1 MITTYA
7 VSLDAVDCTEADRL
21 AVIDTVDDW
30 LVRTFPLDERGP
42 GMTVR
47 SRADSVY
54 RVTITDAHPS
64 GQHVETI
71 AVTVFMES
79 GRLWFDLR
87 SFTSP
92 SGTKVVPLRT
102 DPLPPMRLTA
112 LVRDVLAHLP
122 ARDANYAVTDAPHVA
137 STALQ
142 VDELLALLEVPGR
155 RLPVIVELI
164 DGGRPLTS
172 VAGADLVGLAHIFQ
186 VTGSAAVSR
195 FINGFG
201 YSLLDPGTIMVVWPG
216 RHEPEVLRIRELPQ
230 TSVRAEWQRL
240 VAQVAGSAARSVAA
254 PRVPPPPRDDIED
267 EDEDGDDDAG
277 RDAVRGTDGDAAVYI
292 EYLESQVNAL
302 EASMADADRIIA
314 EQKSALQKKGDQLD
328 ELVLHA
334 VNLELQGTS
343 KGSLGAVAHMHEAMR
358 LARMHCPFLEFHDR
372 ALETG
377 EELQGPDPLSVL
389 QDLVRLNNVARAWK
403 SGQIVG
409 DSFKLACRQMGLDFV
424 PGVSD
429 NAEQKYASDYVIDWH
444 GRSVIAGA
452 HLRRGKGTHL
462 VRIYMHLD
470 FERQEVVIAHIG
482 RHLRDKRSSH

>member
-1 MITTYA
+1 LITTYA
-7 VSLDAVDCTEADRL
+7 VSLDAVDCTESDRL
-21 AVIDTVDDW
+21 SVIDAVDDW
-30 LVRTFPLDERGP
+30 LVRNFPLDERGP

-71 AVTVFMES
+71 AVTVFLEK

-92 SGTKVVPLRT
+92 SGTRVVPLRT
-102 DPLPPMRLTA
+102 DPQPPTRLTA
-112 LVRDVLAHLP
+112 LVRQVLSHLP
-122 ARDANYAVTDAPHVA
+122 ARDANYAITDTPHVA
-137 STALQ
+137 STAMEA
-142 VDELLALLEVPGR
+142 DELLALLEVPGR
-155 RLPVIVELI
+155 RLPVVVEFT
-164 DGGRPLTS
+164 DGGKALTS
-172 VAGADLVGLAHIFQ
+172 VAGSDLVGLAHIFQ
-186 VTGSAAVSR
+186 VTGAGAISEFVS
-195 FINGFG
+195 GFG
-201 YSLLDPGTIMVVWPG
+201 YSLLDAGTIMIVWPG
-216 RHEPEVLRIRELPQ
+216 KHDPEILRIRELPPS
-230 TSVRAEWQRL
+230 SVRAEWQRL

-254 PRVPPPPRDDIED
+254 PRVPPPPRDDID
-267 EDEDGDDDAG
+267 EEVDDDESDDGRAAG
-277 RDAVRGTDGDAAVYI
+277 DDAAVYI
-292 EYLESQVNAL
+292 DFLESQVNAL

-314 EQKSALQKKGDQLD
+314 EQKAALQKKGDQVD

-343 KGSLGAVAHMHEAMR
+343 KGSLGAVPNMREAMR
-358 LARMHCPFLEFHDR
+358 LARMHCPFLEFHRR
-372 ALETG
+372 AFETG
-377 EELQGPDPLSVL
+377 EALQGPDPLSVL

-429 NAEQKYASDYVIDWH
+429 NAEQKFASDYVIDWH

-462 VRIYMHLD
+462 VRIYMYLD
-470 FERQEVVIAHIG
+470 HERQEVVIAHIG
-482 RHLRDKRSSH
+482 RHLRDKGSSN

>member
-21 AVIDTVDDW
+21 AVIDAVDEW

-71 AVTVFMES
+71 AVTVFLEG

-102 DPLPPMRLTA
+102 DPQPPARLTA
-112 LVRDVLAHLP
+112 LVRDVLLHLP
-122 ARDANYAVTDAPHVA
+122 ARDANYAITDAPHLA
-137 STALQ
+137 SAALQ
-142 VDELLALLEVPGR
+142 VDELLALLDVPGR
-155 RLPVIVELI
+155 RLPVVVELV
-164 DGGRPLTS
+164 DGGKPLTS
-172 VAGADLVGLAHIFQ
+172 VAGADLVGLAHLFQ
-186 VTGSAAVSR
+186 VTGAGAVSR
-195 FINGFG
+195 FVSGFG
-201 YSLLDPGTIMVVWPG
+201 YSLLDAGTIMVVWPG
-216 RHEPEVLRIRELPQ
+216 RHEPEVLRLRELPQ

-254 PRVPPPPRDDIED
+254 PRVPPPPRDDIDADDEED
-267 EDEDGDDDAG
+267 SDDETE
-277 RDAVRGTDGDAAVYI
+277 RETDGDAAVYI

-314 EQKSALQKKGDQLD
+314 EQKSALQKKGDQVD

-343 KGSLGAVAHMHEAMR
+343 KGSLGAVANMREAMR
-358 LARMHCPFLEFHDR
+358 LARMHCPFLEFHPR

-444 GRSVIAGA
+444 GRSVVAGA

-482 RHLRDKRSSH
+482 RHLRDKRSAH